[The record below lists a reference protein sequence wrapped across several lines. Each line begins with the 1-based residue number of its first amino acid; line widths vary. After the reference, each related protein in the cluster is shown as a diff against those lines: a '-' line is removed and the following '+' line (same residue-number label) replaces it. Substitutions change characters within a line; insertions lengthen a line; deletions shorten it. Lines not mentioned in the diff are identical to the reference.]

1 MLKINS
7 LSICFLALN
16 LLSSVGFS
24 RANSI
29 EAKNLKEEKSI
40 SVEKSINSIKDLPDI
55 QFNLVNNFSLLAENI
70 EKNIVNDES
79 LNGIEVTSDTKS
91 LENNSFT
98 AEGNVLV
105 KKNNMMLKA
114 NKLKYNKQ
122 NKIIIITGNIN
133 FKSGD
138 QFISSSKIEYDL
150 KNKIGYIE
158 NAYGSLNFDN
168 LDDLLYQ
175 KDKKNINNNF
185 EEDKSIRNV
194 QLNQTSNIGL
204 ESINLKTDL
213 NDFKKWRF
221 FSKKIKIEDDIW
233 TAKKLFL
240 TNDPFNNPQLVIQ
253 NKNFSSFDQNGEIMV
268 RSKWSTIVLDNFIRI
283 PAGRRSYKVTNK
295 GQNFR
300 WSLGY
305 DKKDKDGLFISRNS
319 DTISI
324 DKNKTTIDLKK
335 YFFIQRALAGKTK
348 SFSKKNDSVLGTK
361 VKQESKELDLFG
373 LDIELNSEL
382 LGFNLYSNA
391 ELNSLDL
398 DKFKKI
404 ISSKTDLSRVLYK
417 EEKNNMQKETLF
429 TIFANY
435 RDKVWNGS
443 LGESEILGS
452 YGAKVKKE
460 NNWTDNN
467 VFKSSTLAIGY
478 GNYKSAKR
486 LDSEEIIDRK
496 RLNIFLERNHTYP
509 IWKPEIAKK
518 FITSEYKYT
527 PSVISY
533 GLNLFLQTKADFY
546 RYSDN
551 NFQNLF
557 TFRAGPEL
565 TLGNFKKSYL
575 DYSKLSILSKTTIS
589 SGLSPFSFDQ
599 PNDLHSIEFKVEQQ
613 LLGPLTLK
621 LSTEYN
627 LDLNSEKYKELYNNK
642 IEIGLNRRAYK
653 ISAYYIEDREEGGI
667 NFKIHSFNFK
677 GIGKSFK

>member
-1 MLKINS
+1 MFKIT
-7 LSICFLALN
+7 LLPICFFALN
-16 LLSSVGFS
+16 FFQIGGFS
-24 RANSI
+24 KVNDLKAKSLK
-29 EAKNLKEEKSI
+29 EAKIFSTYKDLKSI
-40 SVEKSINSIKDLPDI
+40 KKNNYI
-55 QFNLVNNFSLLAENI
+55 QTLLVDKFYLLAENI
-70 EKNIVNDES
+70 EEKIINFENP
-79 LNGIEVTSDTKS
+79 NAIEVTSDSKS
-91 LENNSFT
+91 QDNNFFT

-105 KKNNMMLKA
+105 KKNNMILKA
-114 NKLKYNKQ
+114 NKLKYNKKD
-122 NKIIIITGNIN
+122 KIIIITGNIK
-133 FKSGD
+133 FKSDD
-138 QFISSSKIEYDL
+138 QFISSTKIEYDL
-150 KNKIGYIE
+150 KNKAGYIE
-158 NAYGSLNFDN
+158 NAYGVINFEN
-168 LDDLLYQ
+168 LENIFSQKNSKISNNDL
-175 KDKKNINNNF
+175 

-233 TAKKLFL
+233 TAKKLLL

-253 NKNFSSFDQNGEIMV
+253 NKNFSSFDQNGEFLV

-283 PAGRRSYKVTNK
+283 PAGRRSYKVPNK

-382 LGFNLYSNA
+382 LGFNLYSDA

-478 GNYKSAKR
+478 GNYKSGER
-486 LDSEEIIDRK
+486 LNSEDIIERK
-496 RLNIFLERNHTYP
+496 RLNIFLERSHTYP
-509 IWKPEIAKK
+509 IWKPEITNKY
-518 FITSEYKYT
+518 ITSEYKYT
-527 PSVISY
+527 PSLINY
-533 GLNLFLQTKADFY
+533 GLNLFLQAKADFY

-565 TLGNFKKSYL
+565 TLGNFKKNYL

-589 SGLSPFSFDQ
+589 NGTSPFSFDQ
-599 PNDLHSIEFKVEQQ
+599 PNDLHSIEFNVEQQ
-613 LLGPLTLK
+613 LLGPITLK

-627 LDLNSEKYKELYNNK
+627 LDLNSEQYKKLV
-642 IEIGLNRRAYK
+642 GA
-653 ISAYYIEDREEGGI
+653 
-667 NFKIHSFNFK
+667 
-677 GIGKSFK
+677 